1 MTRALEKEMAIH
13 SSVLAWRIPG
23 MEEPGGL
30 QTMGLQ
36 RVGHDLVTKQQ
47 QQNNAMVTLSS
58 LRLLPPQKISLKQ
71 ILRTQTTLLN
81 IYTYI

>member
-1 MTRALEKEMAIH
+1 MTTH
-13 SSVLAWRIPG
+13 SSILAGKIQWT
-23 MEEPGGL
+23 EEPGRL